1 MDANSSTFVFRE
13 AEQKAFDEA
22 CCSFAKQENMTQI
35 ATQVGINPVV
45 LRNKLNPGNERHKL
59 TAVEL
64 VKISRASG
72 NYCIA
77 NSLLFSL
84 GMVGAKVTT
93 EGEKQNLTHRAL
105 ENSMHAGE
113 LSRMALEAGGH
124 IRLPRSKRNAL
135 LERAHDSVRNL
146 VLLISDIENRSAG
159 LQPLVSASVDFV
171 TSGMPLPGL
180 A

>member
-1 MDANSSTFVFRE
+1 MDGFDSTFVFRE
-13 AEQKAFDEA
+13 VEQKAFDEA
-22 CCSFAKQENMTQI
+22 CCAFANKENMTQI
-35 ATQVGINPVV
+35 AKQIGMNPVV

-64 VKISRASG
+64 VKISKISG

-84 GMVGAKVTT
+84 GMVGAKVPTD
-93 EGEKQNLTHRAL
+93 GNQQQLASRAL
-105 ENSMHAGE
+105 ENSVHAGE
-113 LSRMALEAGGH
+113 IARLALESGSE
-124 IRLPRSKRNAL
+124 IRLPRTKRNEF

-146 VLLISDIENRSAG
+146 VLLISDLEHRSAG
-159 LQPLVSASVDFV
+159 MQPFVSASVDFV